1 MGFINITTIGFG
13 AFTIFLLYNLMAESR
28 KTKVEEQRD
37 IPGFLVPMQVGK
49 DRNLGGS
56 ARDTTMYTQNLR
68 RQVTV
73 NGFWAGGQPM
83 KETTHTTGFATGAVD
98 VFSISD
104 VFNP

>member
-1 MGFINITTIGFG
+1 MLNITTLGFG
-13 AFTIFLLYNLMAESR
+13 AFTLFLLYNLMSESR

-56 ARDTTMYTQNLR
+56 ARDTTMYTQGLR
-68 RQVTV
+68 RQATV
-73 NGFWAGGQPM
+73 NGFLATGQPM
-83 KETTHTTGFATGAVD
+83 RETTHTTGFSTGVVD
-98 VFSISD
+98 VYSISN